1 MKPLYLIAC
10 SMAKLDHAAP
20 AAQLYTGQAF
30 KLAMRAAKA
39 ANADVLILSA
49 LHGVLEPDDV
59 INPYDCYLGGLPK
72 TDRAIWAIT
81 TAAQLAPYRERFAV
95 ILAGKHYAAACDDFT
110 NKREPLKG
118 LGIGR
123 QLSFLKNAAQFL
135 TRT

>member
-10 SMAKLDHAAP
+10 SMSKLDHAAP
-20 AAQLYTGQAF
+20 AAELYTGQAF

-39 ANADVLILSA
+39 ADADVLILSA
-49 LHGVLEPDDV
+49 LYGVLEPDDV
-59 INPYDCYLGGLPK
+59 IDPYNCYLGGLPAM
-72 TDRAIWAIT
+72 DRAIWAMT
-81 TAAQLAPYRERFAV
+81 TAAQLAPHRERFAV

-135 TRT
+135 SR

>member
-10 SMAKLDHAAP
+10 SQSKLDRAAP
-20 AAQLYTGQAF
+20 AAELYTGQAF

-49 LHGVLEPDDV
+49 LHGVLWPSE
-59 INPYDCYLGGLPK
+59 IIEPYDRYLGGLTAKERATWAAMVAQILKPCR
-72 TDRAIWAIT
+72 DRHT
-81 TAAQLAPYRERFAV
+81 V

-118 LGIGR
+118 LGIGQ
-123 QLSFLKNAAQFL
+123 QLRVLKNAAQFL

>member
-10 SMAKLDHAAP
+10 SMSKLDRAAP
-20 AAQLYTGQAF
+20 AAELYTGQAF

-39 ANADVLILSA
+39 ADADVLILSA
-49 LHGVLEPDDV
+49 LYGVLEPDDV
-59 INPYDCYLGGLPK
+59 IDPYECYLGGLPAM
-72 TDRAIWAIT
+72 DRAIWAIT
-81 TAAQLAPYRERFAV
+81 TAAQLAPHRERFAV

-118 LGIGR
+118 LGIGQ
-123 QLSFLKNAAQFL
+123 QLRVLKNAAEFL

>member
-10 SMAKLDHAAP
+10 SQSKLDRAAP
-20 AAQLYTGQAF
+20 AAELYTGQAF
-30 KLAMRAAKA
+30 KLAMRAANA

-49 LHGVLEPDDV
+49 LYGVLEPDDV

-118 LGIGR
+118 LGIGQ
-123 QLSFLKNAAQFL
+123 QLRVLKNATEFL

>member
-30 KLAMRAAKA
+30 KLAMKA
-39 ANADVLILSA
+39 AAGADILILSA
-49 LHGVLEPDDV
+49 LHGVLEPADIVD
-59 INPYDCYLGGLPK
+59 PYDRYLAGLTTK
-72 TDRAIWAIT
+72 ERALWAIS
-81 TAAQLAPYRERFAV
+81 TAAQLAPHRERFAI
-95 ILAGKHYAAACDDFT
+95 ILAGKHYAAACDEFT

-123 QLSFLKNAAQFL
+123 QLSFLKNAAEFL
-135 TRT
+135 SR

>member
-1 MKPLYLIAC
+1 
-10 SMAKLDHAAP
+10 MAKLDHAAP
-20 AAQLYTGQAF
+20 AAELYTGQAF
-30 KLAMRAAKA
+30 KLAMRAAEA
-39 ANADVLILSA
+39 AEADVLILSA
-49 LHGVLEPDDV
+49 LHGVIKPDDV

-95 ILAGKHYAAACDDFT
+95 ILAGKHYAAACDDFA

-118 LGIGR
+118 LGIGQ
-123 QLSFLKNAAQFL
+123 QLRVLKNATEFL

>member
-10 SMAKLDHAAP
+10 SQSKLNRAAP
-20 AAQLYTGQAF
+20 ARALYTGQAF
-30 KLAMRAAKA
+30 KLAVKAAEAAKA
-39 ANADVLILSA
+39 DILILSA
-49 LHGVLEPDDV
+49 LHGVLEPED
-59 INPYDCYLGGLPK
+59 IIAPYECYLGGLP
-72 TDRAIWAIT
+72 TIERVIWASV
-81 TAAQLAPYRERFAV
+81 TAAQLAPHRDRFAV
-95 ILAGKHYAAACDDFT
+95 ILAGKHYAAACDEFT